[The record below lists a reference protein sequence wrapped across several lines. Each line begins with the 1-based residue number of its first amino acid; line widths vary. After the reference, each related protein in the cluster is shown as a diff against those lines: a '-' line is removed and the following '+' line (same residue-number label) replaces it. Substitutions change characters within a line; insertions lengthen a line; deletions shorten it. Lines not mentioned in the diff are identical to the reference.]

1 MHLIL
6 STVLSLTEPNAVIS
20 TIYTPVPEENPENM
34 GANEFTAGSVLIL
47 SCTVEGS
54 VDQYN
59 QYKWSTTGSA
69 SLGCTECSNST
80 LIVGGPPLYSGYAGN
95 YTCTVNDT
103 LISRPF
109 TVSVIGETYSTEH
122 IIS

>member
-1 MHLIL
+1 MNRIL

-20 TIYTPVPEENPENM
+20 TIYTPVPEENPEKM

-54 VDQYN
+54 VEQYN
-59 QYKWSTTGSA
+59 RYKWSTTGSA
-69 SLGCTECSNST
+69 SLGCTECNNST

-103 LISRPF
+103 LSSRPF